1 MVRAPLT
8 IAFVVVMSCGAFA
21 QTANPT
27 EAATLLVGSSVYSS
41 DAQEVGQVTAIDMAA
56 DGKIT
61 GLQAEIS
68 GFLGLGSSSV
78 HLGSNEFKQNG
89 NRIVLSKTADQVRGI
104 PSESYHPLDRSGAAS
119 APTASP

>member
-1 MVRAPLT
+1 MVRGPLT
-8 IAFVVVMSCGAFA
+8 IAFVLAMSCGALA
-21 QTANPT
+21 QAPNPT
-27 EAATLLVGSSVYSS
+27 EAATLVVGSPVYSS
-41 DAQEVGQVTAIDMAA
+41 DAQEVGQVTGVDMGA

-89 NRIVLSKTADQVRGI
+89 NRIMLLKTADQVRGI

-119 APTASP
+119 GPATSP